1 MDKNEKWSQRK
12 YMKLKGLTENISLKI
27 AAPIGAGNAPMR
39 AVSVINTNAER
50 IYTSFLDTTK
60 HLKKNFLLSY
70 HKCCI

>member
-39 AVSVINTNAER
+39 AV
-50 IYTSFLDTTK
+50 
-60 HLKKNFLLSY
+60 
-70 HKCCI
+70 